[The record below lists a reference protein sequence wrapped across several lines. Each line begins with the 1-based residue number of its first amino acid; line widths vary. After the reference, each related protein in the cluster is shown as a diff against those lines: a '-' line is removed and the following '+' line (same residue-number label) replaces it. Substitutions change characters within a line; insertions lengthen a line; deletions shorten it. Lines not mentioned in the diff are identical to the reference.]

1 VSVEKLFQEVEE
13 AGIREQS
20 HEPVLVLVHLGLL
33 SPWAWHSRNIC
44 TSPQRPSH
52 TAQASGILGPWA
64 TRTTWPS
71 CAKSSNSNAA
81 RELAPGSAI
90 SPEVSHLPDQFRL
103 GHVLPADG
111 LLRGQPVQ
119 DPATALRGNYPVAG
133 AVGVKEKAARVPS
146 YGRGGVPV
154 RERRSARARRR
165 RGHLSDLRRGQVSLH
180 LYLRCY
186 AGSTPTPPGRDHRR
200 G

>member
-1 VSVEKLFQEVEE
+1 MAPRTGVRHQPDDR
-13 AGIREQS
+13 I
-20 HEPVLVLVHLGLL
+20 LVGVL
-33 SPWAWHSRNIC
+33 SP
-44 TSPQRPSH
+44 
-52 TAQASGILGPWA
+52 
-64 TRTTWPS
+64 
-71 CAKSSNSNAA
+71 
-81 RELAPGSAI
+81 GSVI

-119 DPATALRGNYPVAG
+119 DPAAALRGNYPVAR